1 MKYQITEL
9 AVQEWIYDEVWEIEI
24 IDSVPWYVEN
34 LINNW
39 YLVAI

>member
-9 AVQEWIYDEVWEIEI
+9 AVQEWIYDEVGEIEI

-34 LINNW
+34 LINSW